1 MLDVHHSTKIVR
13 KLKLTGVWFS
23 GLEIAKFEGA
33 NIRAASGISGQTK
46 NVLSKPDG
54 TIRATFE
61 EIKCTKAVRDFS
73 LSHFEKN

>member
-1 MLDVHHSTKIVR
+1 MFIIPPRL

-73 LSHFEKN
+73 LSL